1 MSPRERGK
9 GQERMPDKR
18 PYGFLI
24 GIAVLAAALAL
35 LSCASAGAR
44 RKKMTAVLPS
54 EFDVPGWKMEG
65 VPYYHGGESM
75 ARHLGERFPLYMSY
89 GVREMA
95 GAGYVALREPPGRVS
110 VAVYLMGSALD
121 AFGVL
126 GRERGTSPAAAPEPS
141 LEDSHYAGGV
151 FCFRKGPWY
160 VRVEGERDDCL
171 VMARVVR
178 ERIRAKSGHLPGY
191 VTVFGER
198 GAGPP
203 VYYAGAFP
211 ELPAVKDVFL
221 RARDFGAG
229 ARGVL
234 LAAREGDGEA
244 AREFSLLLK
253 EAADPFVLT
262 GTDPFQLSFRSRREG
277 GYFFMGVHR
286 RWLFG
291 VADVG
296 TMAEGQ
302 EIMGALYQELSAYI
316 REGER

>member
-1 MSPRERGK
+1 MRGK
-9 GQERMPDKR
+9 RTGGSLR
-18 PYGFLI
+18 G
-24 GIAVLAAALAL
+24 LAALVAALAL
-35 LSCASAGAR
+35 LSCASAGAG

-65 VPYYHGGESM
+65 APYYHGGEGM
-75 ARHLGERFPLYMSY
+75 VRHLGERYPLYMSY
-89 GVREMA
+89 AAREMA
-95 GAGYVALREPPGRVS
+95 GAGYVALRDPPGRAS
-110 VAVYLMGSALD
+110 VAVYRMGSSLD
-121 AFGVL
+121 AFGIL

-160 VRVEGERDDCL
+160 VRVEGERDDC
-171 VMARVVR
+171 VTMARIVK
-178 ERIRAKSGHLPGY
+178 ERIRSKAEPLPGY
-191 VTVFGER
+191 ITVFAGR

-203 VYYAGAFP
+203 VYYAGALP
-211 ELPAVKDVFL
+211 ELPALKALFL

-229 ARGVL
+229 GRRVL
-234 LAAREGDGEA
+234 LAPREGDGEA

-262 GTDPFQLSFRSRREG
+262 GTDPFQLAFRNTREG
-277 GYFFMGVHR
+277 GCFFIGVHR

-291 VADVG
+291 VADAM

-302 EIMGALYQELSAYI
+302 EIMGALFGELSVYI